1 MDVSYKRQHNESYMV
16 VQLEDAVSTY
26 EEKMIEENQISSLLA
41 ATKMN
46 FNGCIQY
53 YYNISRR
60 ENLEDFLDSHDLNI
74 DIFRRIIVN
83 LKVAYGELDKYLI
96 DERHIWLDKESIF
109 FEKSADS
116 FRIGLCY
123 YPKDMGNMQEQFRT
137 IMECILKKATSSD
150 REFSKIIYEIY
161 DLCLKEDYTLEEI
174 LEYLEPEVPEIEVKV
189 ENINLRETSEDYSP
203 TITEEFKAEDYPL
216 GQEFLSDLTSL
227 EVPEKPSFFNKFI
240 SGAKGI
246 LTKKIEFKD
255 DYMENSED
263 FIIEPD
269 TEIEEKTVLLSETKP
284 VGRLVYDGQDGENDF
299 LVTKDIFRIGKS
311 KSCDAVISAP
321 TISQNHAKI
330 VREGDDYF
338 LSDMNSTNS
347 TFLNNEELVYRRP
360 VKLKI
365 MDKIRFANVSYTFM

>member
-1 MDVSYKRQHNESYMV
+1 MDISYKRQHNESFMV
-16 VQLEDAVSTY
+16 VELEDTVSTY
-26 EEKMIEENQISSLLA
+26 EEKMIEENQISSLL
-41 ATKMN
+41 TITRLN
-46 FNGCIQY
+46 FNGCMQY
-53 YYNISRR
+53 HYNISRK
-60 ENLEDFLDSHDLNI
+60 ENLEDFLDSHDLNL
-74 DIFRRIIVN
+74 DTFRRFVVN
-83 LKVAYGELDKYLI
+83 LKLAYAELDKYLI
-96 DERHIWLDKESIF
+96 DERHIWLDKESVF
-109 FEKSADS
+109 FEKGADS
-116 FRIGLCY
+116 FKLSLCF
-123 YPKDMGNMQEQFRT
+123 YPKDMGTMQEQFRT
-137 IMECILKKATSSD
+137 IMDYILKKVPSSD
-150 REFSKIIYEIY
+150 REFSRIIYEIY
-161 DLCLKEDYTLEEI
+161 DLCLKEDYTLGEI
-174 LEYLEPEVPEIEVKV
+174 LEYLQPKESEVDTKV
-189 ENINLRETSEDYSP
+189 ESINLRDDFPAET
-203 TITEEFKAEDYPL
+203 TEELRADDYPL
-216 GQEFLSDLTSL
+216 GQEFVSDLTSFQ
-227 EVPEKPSFFNKFI
+227 VPEKPSIFGKFI
-240 SGAKGI
+240 SGAKGF

-255 DYMENSED
+255 EYPEESED

-269 TEIEEKTVLLSETKP
+269 AEFEEKTVLLSETKP

>member
-1 MDVSYKRQHNESYMV
+1 MDISYKRQHNESFMV
-16 VQLEDAVSTY
+16 VELEDTVSTY
-26 EEKMIEENQISSLLA
+26 EEKMIEENDIPSLLTI
-41 ATKMN
+41 TKMN
-46 FNGCIQY
+46 FNGSMQY
-53 YYNISRR
+53 HYNISRK
-60 ENLEDFLDSHDLNI
+60 ENLEDYLDSHDLNL
-74 DIFRRIIVN
+74 DIFRRFVVN
-83 LKVAYGELDKYLI
+83 LKLAYAELDKYLI
-96 DERHIWLDKESIF
+96 DERHIWLDKESLF

-116 FRIGLCY
+116 FKLGLCF
-123 YPKDMGNMQEQFRT
+123 YPKDMGTMQEQFRS
-137 IMECILKKATSSD
+137 IMDCILKKSPSAD
-150 REFSKIIYEIY
+150 KEFTRIIYEIY
-161 DLCLKEDYTLEEI
+161 DLCLKDDYTLGEI
-174 LEYLEPEVPEIEVKV
+174 LERLQPKENEAETKV
-189 ENINLRETSEDYSP
+189 ENINLRDDYYSN
-203 TITEEFKAEDYPL
+203 TTEELIAEDYPL
-216 GQEFLSDLTSL
+216 GQQYISDLTL
-227 EVPEKPSFFNKFI
+227 LQTPEKPSLFNKFI
-240 SGAKGI
+240 TGAKGI

-255 DYMENSED
+255 DYTAESED

-269 TEIEEKTVLLSETKP
+269 TEFEEKTVLLSETKP

-311 KSCDAVISAP
+311 KTCDAVISAP

>member
-1 MDVSYKRQHNESYMV
+1 M
-16 VQLEDAVSTY
+16 
-26 EEKMIEENQISSLLA
+26 
-41 ATKMN
+41 
-46 FNGCIQY
+46 
-53 YYNISRR
+53 
-60 ENLEDFLDSHDLNI
+60 
-74 DIFRRIIVN
+74 
-83 LKVAYGELDKYLI
+83 
-96 DERHIWLDKESIF
+96 
-109 FEKSADS
+109 
-116 FRIGLCY
+116 
-123 YPKDMGNMQEQFRT
+123 
-137 IMECILKKATSSD
+137 
-150 REFSKIIYEIY
+150 
-161 DLCLKEDYTLEEI
+161 
-174 LEYLEPEVPEIEVKV
+174 
-189 ENINLRETSEDYSP
+189 ENINLREDFYSDTTEELMAEDYS
-203 TITEEFKAEDYPL
+203 L
-216 GQEFLSDLTSL
+216 GQEFISDLTSMQT
-227 EVPEKPSFFNKFI
+227 PEKPSLFNKFL

-255 DYMENSED
+255 DYAAESED

-269 TEIEEKTVLLSETKP
+269 TEFEEKTVLLSETKP

-311 KSCDAVISAP
+311 KTCDAVISAP